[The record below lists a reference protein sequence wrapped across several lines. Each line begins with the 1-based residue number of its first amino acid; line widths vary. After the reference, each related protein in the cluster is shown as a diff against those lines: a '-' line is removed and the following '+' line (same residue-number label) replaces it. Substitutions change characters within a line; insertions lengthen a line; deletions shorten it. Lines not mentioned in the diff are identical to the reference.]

1 MDETAVPLGLSP
13 LGDSA
18 TTRAGS
24 CDDGAVLEALTAEI
38 VPALPMATVPLER
51 DASVPDEIEPIVVM
65 VPPVT
70 DDTATVP
77 RVRAVLGDMATTREG
92 SVEDAAVLDA
102 LTAAMVPALP
112 MATVPLDKD
121 ASVPDETTTV
131 PLLNEARVPPRIV
144 TEPLV
149 RLVMVPPVRDAETVN
164 ARELFWIVIAFA
176 AGVPATAATALTV
189 MTVPVVVT
197 AKTPEA

>member
-1 MDETAVPLGLSP
+1 
-13 LGDSA
+13 
-18 TTRAGS
+18 
-24 CDDGAVLEALTAEI
+24 
-38 VPALPMATVPLER
+38 
-51 DASVPDEIEPIVVM
+51 
-65 VPPVT
+65 
-70 DDTATVP
+70 
-77 RVRAVLGDMATTREG
+77 
-92 SVEDAAVLDA
+92 
-102 LTAAMVPALP
+102 
-112 MATVPLDKD
+112 
-121 ASVPDETTTV
+121 
-131 PLLNEARVPPRIV
+131 VPPRIV